1 MTKEQAYQE
10 VESKMQDLKV
20 ALFQMKKIH
29 DPRTFGITELAEHL
43 DDCLFDLQA
52 DVFDEE

>member
-20 ALFQMKKIH
+20 ALFQMKKIR
-29 DPRTFGITELAEHL
+29 DPRTFGITELVEHL